1 MLKLQNNQPSAFDNQ
16 SLIVLKD
23 YHWLKRQK
31 HAGRCVSNILK
42 AFDGMIKDKTPN
54 LSLLDIEQIALT
66 YMKYYDCTPT
76 FKNYKGFPGSVCL
89 SVNKQLV
96 HGIPNDYVLCDGDIV
111 SLDLGATYEGAIA
124 DSARTAIYGQ
134 PKSPE
139 HVRLVNACE
148 EALNLAIKS
157 IVIGNKLGTIGNT
170 IYKYAQSAG
179 YNVVTNYGGHGI
191 DYDKPHAEPFV
202 ANKARTNEG
211 ITIQAGLSIAIEPM
225 LVIGSAETKTNES
238 DKWTVTTSGIGAH
251 FEHSVTV
258 MEDGN
263 HIITEIPNIN

>member
-1 MLKLQNNQPSAFDNQ
+1 MLKLQNNRQSAFNNE

-31 HAGRCVSNILK
+31 HAGRCVSNILN
-42 AFDGMIKDKTPN
+42 AFDQTIKEKPPN
-54 LSLLDIEQIALT
+54 LSLLDIENMALV

-96 HGIPNDYVLCDGDIV
+96 HGIPNDYILCDGDIV

-134 PKSPE
+134 PKSTE
-139 HVRLVNACE
+139 HVRLINACK

-157 IVIGNKLGTIGNT
+157 IAIGKKLGVIGNA
-170 IYKYAQSAG
+170 IYKHAQNTG
-179 YNVVTNYGGHGI
+179 FNVVTNYGGHGI
-191 DYDKPHAEPFV
+191 DYNTPHAEPFV
-202 ANKARTNEG
+202 ANKANPNEG

-225 LVIGSAETKTNES
+225 FTIGSAETKINEY
-238 DKWTVTTSGIGAH
+238 DKWTVTTPGINAH
-251 FEHSVTV
+251 FEHSVTI

-263 HIITEIPNIN
+263 YIITGINGE